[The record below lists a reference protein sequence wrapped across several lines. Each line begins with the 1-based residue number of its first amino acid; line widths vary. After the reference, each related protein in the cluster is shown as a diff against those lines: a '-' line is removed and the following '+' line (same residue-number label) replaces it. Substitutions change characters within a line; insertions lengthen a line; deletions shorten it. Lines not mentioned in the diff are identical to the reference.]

1 MNVEEYFDNNIEC
14 NECKFSEFCTR
25 HLLASHYS
33 ACDYDPFC
41 SLISEENLIKDVDT
55 YYNELLQAQ
64 LSYER
69 KKEQQRKKQKSKQRS
84 YKRKR

>member
-55 YYNELLQAQ
+55 YYNELLQTQ

-69 KKEQQRKKQKSKQRS
+69 KKEQQRKKTKKQT
-84 YKRKR
+84 KKL